1 MPNEFTRDKQRNW
14 IAFCEE
20 VVGMGLEIYITE
32 FDVNDTRLNS
42 DMANRDQLIA
52 SYTHG
57 TIST

>member
-14 IAFCEE
+14 IAFYEE
-20 VVGMGLEIYITE
+20 VVGMGLGIYITE
-32 FDVNDTRLNS
+32 FDVNDTRLNV